1 MIMSL
6 PSLPPNPKIRLDSEI
21 YALISEADKSLY
33 LLEGAINVLPSD
45 HFLVSTLTI
54 LESLKS
60 LTIDG
65 CKQNLTDF
73 FSRVFQEDQE
83 DSKNILSYVR
93 ALTLAQK
100 SLRNV
105 SSSSHIIKS
114 IHKELAG
121 ELSEV
126 NLHSGDYRKT
136 RILVGQY
143 SSGENDAKYI
153 PPPPE
158 EIERLMKDFETYIAS
173 DLSYPFVVNAAL
185 LHAQF
190 EMIHPFETNNGLVGR
205 ILLQLHFL
213 WKRRLGFPILQ
224 ISHILNK
231 RRAEYFDR
239 LEDLEKNNTWERW
252 VKFFLKIIVDSALHT
267 TAIIKNIST
276 LEFNDYKNILNKELA
291 STPSLR
297 VFELIFQ
304 RPIIS
309 LPFITKE
316 LGLNKQTANVIITKF
331 LEESIL
337 EETTGKQRYRIFI
350 YKKLMDLLD
359 G

>member
-1 MIMSL
+1 MSL
-6 PSLPPNPKIRLDSEI
+6 SPLPPNPKIRLDSEI

-33 LLEGAINVLPSD
+33 QLEGAINVLPSG
-45 HFLVSTLTI
+45 HSLVSTLTTLES
-54 LESLKS
+54 LESLK
-60 LTIDG
+60 IDG
-65 CKQNLTDF
+65 CSQNLADIF
-73 FSRVFQEDQE
+73 GRVIQEDQE
-83 DSKNILSYVR
+83 DLKNVLGYVR

-114 IHKELAG
+114 IYKELTH
-121 ELSEV
+121 ELSEED
-126 NLHSGDYRKT
+126 LLSGDYRKT

-143 SSGENDAKYI
+143 SSGRGDAKYI
-153 PPPPE
+153 PPPPGE
-158 EIERLMKDFETYIAS
+158 VETLMKDFETYIAS

-185 LHAQF
+185 IHAQF

-213 WKRRLGFPILQ
+213 WKKRLSIPVLQ
-224 ISHILNK
+224 ISHVLSN

-239 LEDLEKNNTWERW
+239 LEDLERNNSWESW
-252 VKFFLKIIVDSALHT
+252 IKFFLKIIIESALRT
-267 TAIIKNIST
+267 SRIIKNISD
-276 LEFNDYKNILNKELA
+276 LEFSDYQNILNKGFV
-291 STPSLR
+291 STPSLKI
-297 VFELIFQ
+297 FELIFHK
-304 RPIIS
+304 PIIS

-316 LGLNKQTANVIITKF
+316 LGLNKQTANVLLTKF
-331 LEESIL
+331 LEENVL
-337 EETTGKQRYRIFI
+337 EETTGKQRYRIFV

>member
-1 MIMSL
+1 MSL
-6 PSLPPNPKIRLDSEI
+6 SSLPPNPKIRLDSEI

-33 LLEGAINVLPSD
+33 QLEGAITVLPQS
-45 HFLVSTLTI
+45 HFLISTLTT

-60 LTIDG
+60 LRIDG
-65 CKQNLTDF
+65 YKLSLVDI
-73 FSRVFQEDQE
+73 FSQIIQEDRE
-83 DSKNILSYVR
+83 DLKNILSYVR

-114 IHKELAG
+114 IHKELADDLSG
-121 ELSEV
+121 EDLV
-126 NLHSGDYRKT
+126 SGDYRNT
-136 RILVGQY
+136 QTLVGQY
-143 SSGENDAKYI
+143 SSDKSGAKYI

-158 EIERLMKDFETYIAS
+158 EIEALMKDFETYIAS

-185 LHAQF
+185 IHAQF

-213 WKRRLGFPILQ
+213 WKKRLSIPVLQ
-224 ISHILNK
+224 ISHVLNNK
-231 RRAEYFDR
+231 RAEYFDR
-239 LEDLEKNNTWERW
+239 LEDLERNNSWESW
-252 VKFFLKIIVDSALHT
+252 IKFFLKIIIESALHT
-267 TAIIKNIST
+267 SHIIKNISD
-276 LEFNDYKNILNKELA
+276 LEFNDYQNILNKGFA

-304 RPIIS
+304 KPIIS

-316 LGLNKQTANVIITKF
+316 LGLNKQTANVLLAKF
-331 LEESIL
+331 LEENIL
-337 EETTGKQRYRIFI
+337 EETTGKQRYRIFV
-350 YKKLMDLLD
+350 YKKLMDILD
-359 G
+359 N